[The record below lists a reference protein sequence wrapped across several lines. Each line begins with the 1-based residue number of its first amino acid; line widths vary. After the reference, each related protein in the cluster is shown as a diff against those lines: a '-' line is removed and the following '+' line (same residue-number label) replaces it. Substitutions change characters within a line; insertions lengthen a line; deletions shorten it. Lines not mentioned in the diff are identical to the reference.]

1 MRRLVG
7 LTGGIG
13 SGKSTVA
20 ALLGAKGATVVDADQ
35 VARSVVEPGEPA
47 LAALVERFGAGILD
61 PDGHLDRPALAA
73 VAFADDDGR
82 KALGEITWPAIGEEF
97 ERQIRESPA
106 DAVVICDVPL
116 LVESKAAAARPYV
129 AVVVVEA
136 PLELRLERLELR
148 GVPRDDA
155 QRRMA
160 AQASDEERRAVATH
174 LIDNGGDLES
184 LARQVDGIW
193 PELLTREPREPPAPE
208 ADDDETAP
216 E

>member
-1 MRRLVG
+1 VRRLVG

-20 ALLGAKGATVVDADQ
+20 ALLGAKGATVVDADE
-35 VARSVVEPGEPA
+35 VARAVVQPGEPA
-47 LAALVERFGAGILD
+47 LAALVERFGEGILD
-61 PDGHLDRPALAA
+61 GDGGLDRPKLATI
-73 VAFADDDGR
+73 AFADDDGR

-97 ERQIRESPA
+97 ERRIKEAPE

-160 AQASDEERRAVATH
+160 AQASDDERREVATYV
-174 LIDNGGDLES
+174 IDNGGDLDS
-184 LARQVDGIW
+184 LARQVDVVW
-193 PELLTREPREPPAPE
+193 DDLLTREPPPESRERPVSE
-208 ADDDETAP
+208 
-216 E
+216 